1 MGVFDIICIFQVK
14 VGIGDTVLRHPDDDE
29 ELYFG
34 NTSDALKHFKE
45 VHDWDVTP
53 DEFDVVTVNQSFLN
67 RENYRPHFGRNDYLY
82 YVQKDI
88 NNKMNTDLMEDN
100 VGQVLNDSLS
110 EGSYKLNYGNK
121 KEDLNVDLVKVK
133 DDKYYMRG
141 KYEETLD
148 SGGTII
154 NDVEFSFTADELAN
168 QIKPDIPEK
177 YPFPEDTD
185 ESALLFYKDNEEK
198 KRLAKTPRI
207 IFDGIFELYKA
218 SK

>member
-1 MGVFDIICIFQVK
+1 
-14 VGIGDTVLRHPDDDE
+14 
-29 ELYFG
+29 
-34 NTSDALKHFKE
+34 
-45 VHDWDVTP
+45 
-53 DEFDVVTVNQSFLN
+53 
-67 RENYRPHFGRNDYLY
+67 
-82 YVQKDI
+82 
-88 NNKMNTDLMEDN
+88 
-100 VGQVLNDSLS
+100 
-110 EGSYKLNYGNK
+110 
-121 KEDLNVDLVKVK
+121 
-133 DDKYYMRG
+133 MRG

-185 ESALLFYKDNEEK
+185 EPVLHFYKDNEERESVLQFYK
-198 KRLAKTPRI
+198 DNEERERCSKTPRI